1 MPSVVRRLC
10 LRTLPPCVPRLM
22 EDYLIED
29 YPILDVQL
37 RAGIVWQTARA
48 YSVQQECGNC
58 MLLLYALAV
67 CPLARVL

>member
-1 MPSVVRRLC
+1 
-10 LRTLPPCVPRLM
+10 M